1 MLRQRLF
8 PTLFIILVIGL
19 LTACAMGPTVQRV
32 NPNKDIELSGRWNDT
47 DSRLVA
53 EEMIRDC
60 LYRPWLSN
68 FKARHNGQ
76 IPSVIVGHVSNRSHE
91 HINVN
96 TFVKNLERA
105 LINSGQVQFVASK
118 GQRIGIRDE
127 RSDQA
132 EHSSDET
139 MKGPGQEIGAD
150 YMLIGGINSILDEIR
165 GKSVIYYQ
173 VNLELIS
180 IENNVKAWIGEKQI
194 KKFIER
200 PRVTW

>member
-1 MLRQRLF
+1 MLRQRFF
-8 PTLFIILVIGL
+8 PTIFIIFVIGL
-19 LTACAMGPTVQRV
+19 LMACAMGPTVQRV

-96 TFVKNLERA
+96 TFVKNLD
-105 LINSGQVQFVASK
+105 QFGA
-118 GQRIGIRDE
+118 
-127 RSDQA
+127 
-132 EHSSDET
+132 
-139 MKGPGQEIGAD
+139 GPVCGFQGTAHR
-150 YMLIGGINSILDEIR
+150 YSR
-165 GKSVIYYQ
+165 
-173 VNLELIS
+173 
-180 IENNVKAWIGEKQI
+180 
-194 KKFIER
+194 
-200 PRVTW
+200 

>member
-1 MLRQRLF
+1 
-8 PTLFIILVIGL
+8 
-19 LTACAMGPTVQRV
+19 MG
-32 NPNKDIELSGRWNDT
+32 
-47 DSRLVA
+47 
-53 EEMIRDC
+53 
-60 LYRPWLSN
+60 
-68 FKARHNGQ
+68 
-76 IPSVIVGHVSNRSHE
+76 
-91 HINVN
+91 
-96 TFVKNLERA
+96 
-105 LINSGQVQFVASK
+105 SK